1 MRRGCERRRR
11 PRGAGPGPAAI
22 TTYEDAVA
30 EAVLGRVKTIC
41 PWFRASPKDRA
52 SPSFFVDGNTYRQ
65 VGFKVHPVNPG
76 AEDSGSWANRVR
88 PAGRTLP
95 GPVDMV
101 DIFRNSEAAAET
113 VDEVLALET
122 PPKVIWMQLGVRND
136 AAARKAEAAGI
147 TVVMNRCPKQ
157 EWARLNGEFT
167 WHGFNS
173 RVISSKKRPLT
184 TRR

>member
-1 MRRGCERRRR
+1 MDGDVSGGA
-11 PRGAGPGPAAI
+11 PRGAVPAPAADHDR
-22 TTYEDAVA
+22 YEDAWLK
-30 EAVLGRVKTIC
+30 AVLDAVKTIALVG
-41 PWFRASPKDRA
+41 ASPKTVR
-52 SPSFFVDGNTYRQ
+52 PSFFVMKYLQTK
-65 VGFKVHPVNPG
+65 GFKVHPVNPG
-76 AEDSGSWANRVR
+76 AEGQRILGEPVAARLAD
-88 PAGRTLP
+88 LP